1 MINWIINIIKRC
13 GAKSPQKNK
22 NRVHFDDLKD
32 LSDINESGEI
42 LIQSKHKVQT
52 KHDFDAVVQYTTNS
66 NYLTQAEL
74 LNAIEINIKFLT
86 LLLYKLENTLYI
98 DEYKKINEM
107 LEQSNTCKSIVMSI
121 SNNQIFY
128 KKTVD
133 IIKKHTLTVGKLVKH
148 INKLDIAGEL

>member
-13 GAKSPQKNK
+13 GAKKPQKNK
-22 NRVHFDDLKD
+22 THIHFDDLKD

-66 NYLTQAEL
+66 NHLTQTEL

-128 KKTVD
+128 KQTVD

>member
-13 GAKSPQKNK
+13 RTKQPQKNK
-22 NRVHFDDLKD
+22 NRIHFEELKD
-32 LSDINESGEI
+32 LSNINESGEI

-52 KHDFDAVVQYTTNS
+52 KYNFDAVVQYTTN
-66 NYLTQAEL
+66 NNHLTQTEL

-98 DEYKKINEM
+98 NEYNKITEM

-133 IIKKHTLTVGKLVKH
+133 VIKTHTLTVGKLVKK